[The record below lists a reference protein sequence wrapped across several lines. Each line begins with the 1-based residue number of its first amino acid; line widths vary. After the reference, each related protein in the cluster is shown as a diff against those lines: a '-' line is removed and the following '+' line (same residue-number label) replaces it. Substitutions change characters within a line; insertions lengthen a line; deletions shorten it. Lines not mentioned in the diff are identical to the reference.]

1 MKASARMESLW
12 TYIQSLSLSS
22 RNKQWLAERL
32 IESNQ
37 PDTPATQAEEA
48 MSKEEILS
56 DLRQAFHEVKLYQ
69 EGKIQFRRAE
79 ELLDEL

>member
-1 MKASARMESLW
+1 MKNEKCKASR
-12 TYIQSLSLSS
+12 T
-22 RNKQWLAERL
+22 LAQRL

-37 PDTPATQAEEA
+37 PDNPAAQAEEEG
-48 MSKEEILS
+48 MSKEEIQS

>member
-1 MKASARMESLW
+1 MKNEKCKASQ
-12 TYIQSLSLSS
+12 T
-22 RNKQWLAERL
+22 LAQRL

-37 PDTPATQAEEA
+37 PDTPAAQAEEEG